1 MQHKKRG
8 RPRLRDHED
17 REFGRGNEGR
27 TTAGQTF
34 GTIPVAAPEATP
46 QSTIDP
52 SPRADP
58 HRVLRRS
65 HRVSVSNVPQQPI
78 VQSSVTRP
86 TSVGSFSGIT
96 ATQYPPG
103 PNLGYQVVPVAF
115 LNLDLVILKSN
126 QAFRDLVAF
135 LGEIRGKNLA
145 DLVDVGHADVLQRL
159 RNELRDERD
168 EREPAYMAPITH
180 GQPDPVQSVPET
192 DVEQVSQGSNV
203 RPYLFNFRLPNGQ
216 YQSLY
221 AQIRLAK
228 SSIYFVTLVVHIGR
242 PAAPTPLLTSYLP
255 PPTPISSSG
264 PVSMPTTASGV
275 REFSQ
280 YPPRPPSSASA
291 STPSSPYFNFSAIRT
306 SLPQAQGPVSSPY
319 GGSPYGYSPTAGPD
333 PGYFQTIQPLSQST
347 THSSPYASTSRPPS
361 VPSEPVRRQS
371 SLREASHHQRLDNL
385 QLPPIRTAPAPPVSS
400 PTGQESVDS
409 TRERVRR
416 RDASPKDSETHP
428 ETPEAGKRR
437 RLNIQEVLE

>member
-34 GTIPVAAPEATP
+34 GAIPAAAPEATP

-86 TSVGSFSGIT
+86 TSVGSFSGIA
-96 ATQYPPG
+96 ATQYPLG

-126 QAFRDLVAF
+126 QAFRDRVAF

-145 DLVDVGHADVLQRL
+145 DLVDIGHADALQRL
-159 RNELRDERD
+159 RNDLRDERD

-180 GQPDPVQSVPET
+180 GQPDPVQLVPET
-192 DVEQVSQGSNV
+192 DIEQVSQGSNV
-203 RPYLFNFRLPNGQ
+203 RPCLFNFRLPNGQ
-216 YQSLY
+216 YQSLH

-242 PAAPTPLLTSYLP
+242 LVAPTPTPLLTSYLP

-264 PVSMPTTASGV
+264 PASVSATASGM

-347 THSSPYASTSRPPS
+347 THQSPYASTSRP
-361 VPSEPVRRQS
+361 PSEPVRRQS
-371 SLREASHHQRLDNL
+371 SLREASSQRLDNL
-385 QLPPIRTAPAPPVSS
+385 QLPPIRTAPAPAISS
-400 PTGQESVDS
+400 PTGQEFVDS
-409 TRERVRR
+409 TRERIRR
-416 RDASPKDSETHP
+416 RDTSPKDSETHP
-428 ETPEAGKRR
+428 ETPEVGKRR
-437 RLNIQEVLE
+437 RLNIHEVLE

>member
-46 QSTIDP
+46 QSMIDP

-96 ATQYPPG
+96 ATQYPLG

-159 RNELRDERD
+159 RNDLRDERD

-203 RPYLFNFRLPNGQ
+203 RSYLFNFRFPNGQ
-216 YQSLY
+216 YQSLH

-242 PAAPTPLLTSYLP
+242 PAAPAPLLTSYLP

-264 PVSMPTTASGV
+264 PASMPTTASGV

-306 SLPQAQGPVSSPY
+306 SLPQTQGPVSSPY

-333 PGYFQTIQPLSQST
+333 PSYFQTIQPLSQST

-371 SLREASHHQRLDNL
+371 SLREASRHQQLDNL
-385 QLPPIRTAPAPPVSS
+385 QLPPIRTAPAPTVSS
-400 PTGQESVDS
+400 PTGQEFVDS